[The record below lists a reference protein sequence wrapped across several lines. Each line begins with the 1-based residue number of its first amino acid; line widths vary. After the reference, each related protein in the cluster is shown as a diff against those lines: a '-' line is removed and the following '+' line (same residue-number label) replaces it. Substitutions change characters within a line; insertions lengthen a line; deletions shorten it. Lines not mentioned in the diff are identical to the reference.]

1 VLAIGLFT
9 ELAPVLQG
17 ISPKKVWYPL
27 SVADSIFLGQVP
39 KRIGPFSDF
48 SVDGSAK
55 SRPCSQITAQ
65 NPL

>member
-1 VLAIGLFT
+1 VLVIRLFT

-27 SVADSIFLGQVP
+27 SVAESIFLGQVP
-39 KRIGPFSDF
+39 RRIGHFLDF

-55 SRPCSQITAQ
+55 SRPCIQITAK
-65 NPL
+65 NAL